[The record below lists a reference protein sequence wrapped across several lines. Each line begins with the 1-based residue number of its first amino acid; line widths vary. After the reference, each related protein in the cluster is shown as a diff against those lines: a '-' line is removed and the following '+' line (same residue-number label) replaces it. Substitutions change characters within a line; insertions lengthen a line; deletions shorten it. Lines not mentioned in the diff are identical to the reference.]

1 MAGKAPGL
9 PSSSNPGIAGTAI
22 MKVEDNRR
30 RKEFPMRRIAP
41 LLLLLLASI
50 FAGCKNT
57 TGPLASKQ
65 RPQTPDPLYNS
76 EQKQAFVR
84 ERYPLPED
92 NRNVAP
98 ITGLE
103 RFDPTGR

>member
-1 MAGKAPGL
+1 MNL
-9 PSSSNPGIAGTAI
+9 
-22 MKVEDNRR
+22 EDHRR
-30 RKEFPMRRIAP
+30 QKEFPMRRIA
-41 LLLLLLASI
+41 LLLLILI
-50 FAGCKNT
+50 FVGCKNT

-65 RPQTPDPLYNS
+65 RPQSPDPLYNS
-76 EQKQAFVR
+76 EQKQAWVR
-84 ERYPLPED
+84 ERFPLPED